1 MRLSKSDMVTSVVH
15 AADKFQPPN
24 WVSQD
29 IGATRKNF
37 RETMVYYSAPM
48 PALYA
53 MTSHPSED
61 AELRQAFAL
70 FSETSEK
77 LASAYL
83 ELQGQTARLTSE
95 LAAANGELA
104 RRERLSAL
112 GEMAAQVAHQ
122 LRTPL
127 ATALLYTGH
136 LTRPQINDSDRIR
149 FAEKTRSRL
158 LYLERLIQDMLLF
171 VKGARLAL
179 QTFPVAELIEEVAHT
194 LEPHAG
200 AGNVTLRLAETP
212 ADMLLTGDRQAILGA
227 LINLLENALQASTD
241 GGVVELAVT
250 GMGSP
255 FIAFEVSDTGAGI
268 PEEARERLFEPF
280 FTTRGEGSGLGL
292 AIVRQVAEAH
302 GGWVEWA
309 PAKPGGSIFR
319 LFLPFAGQGQVN
331 SELTDA

>member
-1 MRLSKSDMVTSVVH
+1 
-15 AADKFQPPN
+15 
-24 WVSQD
+24 
-29 IGATRKNF
+29 
-37 RETMVYYSAPM
+37 
-48 PALYA
+48 
-53 MTSHPSED
+53 MTSPPTDD

-77 LASAYL
+77 LAGAYL
-83 ELQGQTARLTSE
+83 ELQGQVARLTRE

-136 LTRPQINDSDRIR
+136 LARPQISDSDRIR

-171 VKGARLAL
+171 VKGARLVSHA
-179 QTFPVAELIEEVAHT
+179 FPLHELIEDIAHT
-194 LEPHAG
+194 LEPHAS
-200 AGNVTLRLAETP
+200 AKLISLRLAEVP
-212 ADMLLTGDRQAILGA
+212 ADLMLSGDRQAIAGA
-227 LINLLENALQASTD
+227 LINLLENALQASEE
-241 GGVVELAVT
+241 GGRVELILN
-250 GMGSP
+250 GLGSP
-255 FIAFEVSDTGAGI
+255 FAAFQVIDTGAGI
-268 PEEARERLFEPF
+268 PDSARERLFEPF

-302 GGWVEWA
+302 DGWVEWE
-309 PAKPGGSIFR
+309 PGVGGGSIFT
-319 LFLPFAGQGQVN
+319 LFLPFAGKGN
-331 SELTDA
+331 TDA

>member
-1 MRLSKSDMVTSVVH
+1 
-15 AADKFQPPN
+15 
-24 WVSQD
+24 
-29 IGATRKNF
+29 
-37 RETMVYYSAPM
+37 
-48 PALYA
+48 
-53 MTSHPSED
+53 MTSSPHED

-77 LASAYL
+77 LAGAYL
-83 ELQGQTARLTSE
+83 ELQGQVARLTSE

-136 LTRPQINDSDRIR
+136 LTRPQISDNDRIR
-149 FAEKTRSRL
+149 FAEKSRSRL

-171 VKGARLAL
+171 VKGARQVSLNFSL
-179 QTFPVAELIEEVAHT
+179 QMLIEEIAST
-194 LEPHAG
+194 LEPHA
-200 AGNVTLRLAETP
+200 AAKQVALQLAEVP
-212 ADMLLTGDRQAILGA
+212 AELQLNGDRQAMVGA
-227 LINLLENALQASTD
+227 LINLLENALQASPA
-241 GGVVELAVT
+241 GSRVELTVS

-255 FIAFEVSDTGAGI
+255 FACFQVCDQGAGI
-268 PEEARERLFEPF
+268 PESARERLFEPF

-302 GGWVEWA
+302 GGWVEWS
-309 PAKPGGSIFR
+309 PGNEGGSVFR
-319 LFLPFAGQGQVN
+319 LFLPFAGQGAK
-331 SELTDA
+331 SA

>member
-1 MRLSKSDMVTSVVH
+1 
-15 AADKFQPPN
+15 
-24 WVSQD
+24 
-29 IGATRKNF
+29 
-37 RETMVYYSAPM
+37 M
-48 PALYA
+48 PDHSA
-53 MTSHPSED
+53 MTSPPHED

-77 LASAYL
+77 LAGAYL
-83 ELQGQTARLTSE
+83 ELQGQVARLTSE

-136 LTRPQINDSDRIR
+136 LTRLQISDSDRIR
-149 FAEKTRSRL
+149 FAEKSRSRL

-171 VKGARLAL
+171 VKGARQVSLNFSL
-179 QTFPVAELIEEVAHT
+179 QMLIEDIAST
-194 LEPHAG
+194 LEPHAV
-200 AGNVTLRLAETP
+200 ARKVALQLAEPP
-212 ADMLLTGDRQAILGA
+212 ADLLLTGDRQAIAGA
-227 LINLLENALQASTD
+227 LINLLENALQASPV
-241 GGVVELAVT
+241 GGRVELSVS

-255 FIAFEVSDTGAGI
+255 FACFQVSDNGAGI
-268 PEEARERLFEPF
+268 PESARERLFEPF

-302 GGWVEWA
+302 GGWVEWS
-309 PAKPGGSIFR
+309 PGSEGGSVFR
-319 LFLPFAGQGQVN
+319 LFLPFSGQGAT
-331 SELTDA
+331 SA